1 MLNRFLPDEPK
12 QRLRLK
18 RHFAALAASF
28 IYTIIGFYLY
38 LKGHFRPEPQYLF
51 TVLVVYWSGLLVFTF
66 IIRSNL
72 NLKLRDPSLTLIQ
85 MYWSIPFMLLS
96 VYALNDLRGVM
107 LMSFFALLSFGTFRL
122 TSREFLTITLITLTG
137 YLGALITLYIH
148 QPLRIHIDK
157 EILFFIGFS
166 LTCVLLVYTG
176 SAASQLRERNRT
188 QNIKL
193 SKALEENKKLATT
206 DDLTGLTTRRRFM
219 EILGKQ
225 KAWSERDG
233 SDFVIVFADLDHF
246 KYINDSFG
254 HHTGDVVLQTFSEI
268 LKNSI
273 REIDYAARFGGE
285 EFVILLNS
293 TDIEQAKTIAERVR
307 TSIEEYNFNDIAPAL
322 NVTVSM
328 GLANFKQFNSIQ
340 ETLMS
345 ADNRMYKAKQNGRNQ
360 IVCEN

>member
-1 MLNRFLPDEPK
+1 MKRFLPDEPK

-38 LKGHFRPEPQYLF
+38 IKGYFRTDAQFLF
-51 TVLVVYWSGLLVFTF
+51 IVLCTYWVGLLSFTF
-66 IIRSNL
+66 VIRSGL
-72 NLKLRDPSLTLIQ
+72 NLKLKDPSMTLSQ
-85 MYWSIPFMLLS
+85 MYWSIPFMLLA
-96 VYALNDLRGVM
+96 VYTLNDLRGIM
-107 LMSFFALLSFGTFRL
+107 LMAFFALLSFGTFRL
-122 TSREFLTITLITLTG
+122 TSRQFFTITVITLLG
-137 YLGALITLYIH
+137 YLAVLIALYIN
-148 QPLRIHIDK
+148 QPLRLHLDR
-157 EILFFIGFS
+157 EILYFIGFS
-166 LTCVLLVYTG
+166 LTCVLMVYTG
-176 SAASQLRERNRT
+176 SAASQLRERNRL

-193 SKALEENKKLATT
+193 TRALEENRKLATT

-246 KYINDSFG
+246 KYVNDSFG
-254 HHTGDVVLQTFSEI
+254 HHTGDKVLQTFADI
-268 LKNSI
+268 LKRSI

-285 EFVILLNS
+285 EFVVLLNN
-293 TDIEQAKTIAERVR
+293 TDIEQAKTIAERIR
-307 TSIEEYNFNDIAPAL
+307 GTLEQYNFNDLAPAL

-328 GLANFKQFNSIQ
+328 GLASFREYNSIQ

-345 ADNRMYKAKQNGRNQ
+345 ADNRMYKAKQAGRNR
-360 IVCEN
+360 IVWE